1 MPIDKKLLEIL
12 CCPATK
18 VPVRPLDPERLASL
32 NDAIA
37 AGRIKNRAGE
47 QLSERLEEA
56 LITEDD
62 KTVYEVRGGIP
73 IMLIEKGIPPA

>member
-18 VPVRPLDPERLASL
+18 VPVRPLDAQQLASL
-32 NDAIA
+32 NEGIA
-37 AGRIKNRAGE
+37 AGRVKNRGGE

-56 LITEDD
+56 LITEDG